1 MVREQG
7 AVAAAA
13 AAAISAIAVVGEAL
27 IDLIPVGGSGG
38 RTDVQDL
45 YQGVPGGSPANV
57 AVGLARLGVPV
68 RMAARVSGDPPGR
81 IMRRR
86 LAEAGVDMR
95 GVVAAGEA
103 SSVALVSHGAD
114 GPHYDLRLHG
124 TADWQWT
131 EAELEQLEPASLAA
145 LHVGSLAAVLPPGA
159 HEIAALVR
167 RVRRTAT
174 ITYDPNV
181 RPEHMAAIPDARGRI
196 STLLGLADV
205 VKLSDAD
212 LAWLMPGM
220 SPADF
225 ARHQVAAGAAICVV
239 TLGAAGAVAACGAGV
254 VEVPAFP
261 VEVVDTVG
269 AGDAYMSALLVGLH
283 DRHLLGASA
292 RDTLRAV
299 DADTLTSLLTDA
311 ALAAAITC
319 GRRGSDPPT
328 RAELDTP
335 AAAFL

>member
-1 MVREQG
+1 MVQAQG
-7 AVAAAA
+7 AAAA
-13 AAAISAIAVVGEAL
+13 VAVVGEAL

-57 AVGLARLGVPV
+57 AVGLARLGVPT
-68 RMAARVSGDPPGR
+68 RMAARVSADPPGR

-86 LAEAGVDMR
+86 LADAGVDLR
-95 GVVAAGEA
+95 GVVTAAEP
-103 SSVALVSHGAD
+103 SSVALVSHGAE

-131 EAELEQLEPASLAA
+131 EAELERLDPGSLAA

-174 ITYDPNV
+174 VTYDPNV
-181 RPEHMAAIPDARGRI
+181 RAEHMAAVPDARGRI
-196 STLLGLADV
+196 SALIGLADV

-212 LAWLMPGM
+212 LAWLAPGTD
-220 SPADF
+220 PAAF
-225 ARHQVAAGAAICVV
+225 ARHQVSAGPAICVV
-239 TLGAAGAVAACGAGV
+239 TLGAAGAVAACAAGV

-269 AGDAYMSALLVGLH
+269 AGDAYMSALIAGLH
-283 DRHLLGASA
+283 DRDLLGAAA
-292 RDTLRAV
+292 RAGLRAIAP
-299 DADTLTSLLTDA
+299 DALATVLTDA
-311 ALAAAITC
+311 ARAAAVTC

-328 RAELDTP
+328 RAELATP
-335 AAAFL
+335 ASVR

>member
-1 MVREQG
+1 MVQAQG
-7 AVAAAA
+7 AAAA
-13 AAAISAIAVVGEAL
+13 ANANATATAVAVVGEAL

-57 AVGLARLGVPV
+57 AVGLARLGVPT

-81 IMRRR
+81 ITRRR
-86 LAEAGVDMR
+86 LADAGVDLR
-95 GVVAAGEA
+95 GVVAAAEA
-103 SSVALVSHGAD
+103 SSVALVSHGDA

-131 EAELEQLEPASLAA
+131 EAELQRLDPGSLAA

-181 RPEHMAAIPDARGRI
+181 RPEHMTAVPDARGRI
-196 STLLGLADV
+196 SALMGLADV

-212 LAWLMPGM
+212 LAWLAPGTG
-220 SPADF
+220 PVAF
-225 ARHQVAAGAAICVV
+225 ARHQVSAGAAICVV
-239 TLGAAGAVAACGAGV
+239 TLGAAGAVAACAAGAI
-254 VEVPAFP
+254 EVPAVP

-269 AGDAYMSALLVGLH
+269 AGDAYMSALLAGLH
-283 DRHLLGASA
+283 DHRLLGAAA
-292 RDTLRAV
+292 RADLRTLAPDTLATV
-299 DADTLTSLLTDA
+299 LADA
-311 ALAAAITC
+311 ALAAAVTC

-328 RAELDTP
+328 RAELTAP
-335 AAAFL
+335 AAVR

>member
-1 MVREQG
+1 MVQAQG
-7 AVAAAA
+7 AAAA
-13 AAAISAIAVVGEAL
+13 VAVVGEAL

-57 AVGLARLGVPV
+57 AVGLARLGVPT
-68 RMAARVSGDPPGR
+68 RMAARVSADPPGR

-86 LAEAGVDMR
+86 LADAGVDLR
-95 GVVAAGEA
+95 GVVTAAEP
-103 SSVALVSHGAD
+103 SSVALVSHGAE

-131 EAELEQLEPASLAA
+131 EAELERLDPGSLAA

-167 RVRRTAT
+167 RTRRTAT
-174 ITYDPNV
+174 VTYDPNV
-181 RPEHMAAIPDARGRI
+181 RAEHMAAVPDARGRI
-196 STLLGLADV
+196 SALIGLADV

-212 LAWLMPGM
+212 LAWLAPGTD
-220 SPADF
+220 PVAF
-225 ARHQVAAGAAICVV
+225 ARHHVSAGPAICVV
-239 TLGAAGAVAACGAGV
+239 TLGAAGAVAACAAGV

-269 AGDAYMSALLVGLH
+269 AGDAYMSALLAGLH
-283 DRHLLGASA
+283 DRHLLGAAA
-292 RDTLRAV
+292 RAGLRTIAPDTLARV
-299 DADTLTSLLTDA
+299 LTDA
-311 ALAAAITC
+311 ARAAAVTC

-328 RAELDTP
+328 RAELAIP
-335 AAAFL
+335 ASVR